1 MIAFKGF
8 NANLQSVYG
17 NGDKKTCNFTPGVPV
32 EVPDCKTAREG
43 FHCYENPLKLPS
55 YYRIDGKNRHFKVKA
70 EGEIDEDDSERI
82 ACTKITL
89 IEELTPWKIA
99 MEGMKYMI
107 EHPLRDGWKQNFTD
121 VVVRENEAEIT
132 GKDKIAIAR
141 GKNPIAKG
149 STGSILGFLVDDGTN
164 ITECKLI
171 RVSEQQSGKWL
182 KLKGREVV
190 LI

>member
-1 MIAFKGF
+1 
-8 NANLQSVYG
+8 
-17 NGDKKTCNFTPGVPV
+17 
-32 EVPDCKTAREG
+32 
-43 FHCYENPLKLPS
+43 
-55 YYRIDGKNRHFKVKA
+55 
-70 EGEIDEDDSERI
+70 
-82 ACTKITL
+82 
-89 IEELTPWKIA
+89 
-99 MEGMKYMI
+99 MI

-121 VVVRENEAEIT
+121 VVVQENEAEIT

-182 KLKGREVV
+182 ELKDREVV
-190 LI
+190 PV